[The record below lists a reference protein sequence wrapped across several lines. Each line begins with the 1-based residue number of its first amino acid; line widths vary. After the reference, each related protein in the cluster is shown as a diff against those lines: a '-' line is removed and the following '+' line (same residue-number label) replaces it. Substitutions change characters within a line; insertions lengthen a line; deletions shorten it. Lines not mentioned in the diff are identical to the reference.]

1 MRGILIIGFAV
12 LALCGASLALAQD
25 APAINRADRGRI
37 RDSKETMR
45 TLADELRLYQQMR
58 DEYPAQLK
66 GLLDLNLREALP
78 KDAWDRDFGYELSA
92 EKGYRL
98 TCFGADGKKGGAG
111 ADADIIWTRDGELR
125 ELSTNELAALER
137 QRQEAR
143 FQAHRVVAQKEMVVV
158 GVAAVAHR
166 RDKGAW
172 PTELKELR
180 TKAETDEAKAVDA
193 CFTDPWG
200 NPYVFRALPNEN
212 FAIICWGADGKEGG
226 TDHDADFV
234 ITEKEVRPAY
244 VRRARWSRWGMR
256 NVNLDW
262 QAHQIADSVRQFK
275 KKVGRL
281 PTQLDEL
288 LVPGLTPDGNAIRRN
303 IPRDRYGKEYA
314 YLVYGPD
321 EFFVVGLGKDMI
333 QGGTGENADSIT
345 PEPGAV
351 ERDYDEFEAPPQED
365 QDALRVE
372 VAQEQALD
380 IADKVAAHKAEHGTW
395 PDSLE
400 AVKARF
406 PGEVVPLDPWGNA
419 FVLELVKDANGE
431 VTGFTV
437 TSRGRDGAVGG
448 AGHDADIVVNDKKEV
463 K

>member
-1 MRGILIIGFAV
+1 M
-12 LALCGASLALAQD
+12 
-25 APAINRADRGRI
+25 
-37 RDSKETMR
+37 
-45 TLADELRLYQQMR
+45 
-58 DEYPAQLK
+58 
-66 GLLDLNLREALP
+66 
-78 KDAWDRDFGYELSA
+78 
-92 EKGYRL
+92 
-98 TCFGADGKKGGAG
+98 
-111 ADADIIWTRDGELR
+111 
-125 ELSTNELAALER
+125 
-137 QRQEAR
+137 
-143 FQAHRVVAQKEMVVV
+143 
-158 GVAAVAHR
+158 
-166 RDKGAW
+166 
-172 PTELKELR
+172 
-180 TKAETDEAKAVDA
+180 
-193 CFTDPWG
+193 
-200 NPYVFRALPNEN
+200 
-212 FAIICWGADGKEGG
+212 
-226 TDHDADFV
+226 
-234 ITEKEVRPAY
+234 
-244 VRRARWSRWGMR
+244 
-256 NVNLDW
+256 
-262 QAHQIADSVRQFK
+262 
-275 KKVGRL
+275 
-281 PTQLDEL
+281 
-288 LVPGLTPDGNAIRRN
+288 
-303 IPRDRYGKEYA
+303 
-314 YLVYGPD
+314 
-321 EFFVVGLGKDMI
+321 GLGKDMI